1 MVYNGLIIN
10 MKRKLLLMGISFS
23 LVFLMTGCYE
33 AASFSRGFIDG
44 YDAANNGYTLI
55 GGSTSS
61 SACSS
66 ACLSRGYKYYRYN
79 SSTELCYCK

>member
-1 MVYNGLIIN
+1 
-10 MKRKLLLMGISFS
+10 MKRKFLLLGISFA
-23 LVFLMTGCYE
+23 LVFLMAGCYE

-55 GGSTSS
+55 GDSTSS

-66 ACLSRGYKYYRYN
+66 ACQSRGYNLYRYN
-79 SSTELCYCK
+79 SSTGLCYCK